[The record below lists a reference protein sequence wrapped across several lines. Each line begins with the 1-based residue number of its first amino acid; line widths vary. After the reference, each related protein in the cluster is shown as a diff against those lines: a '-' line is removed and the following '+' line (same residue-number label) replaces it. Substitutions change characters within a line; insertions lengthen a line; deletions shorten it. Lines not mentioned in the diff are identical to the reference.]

1 MDTARLTRTDDLAA
15 DHPDQLDVDVRAGI
29 ETCAACGHPNDSH
42 DATARRF
49 CAATANLGVDRRCVC
64 SDDAL
69 NGSQHAT
76 SSHRFGFAASV
87 AQGS

>member
-1 MDTARLTRTDDLAA
+1 MDTARLNRTDDIAS
-15 DHPDQLDVDVRAGI
+15 DHPDQHVVDVLAGI

-42 DATARRF
+42 DTTARRF
-49 CAATANLGVDRRCVC
+49 CVNLGADRRCVC

-69 NGSQHAT
+69 SGSQHAT
-76 SSHRFGFAASV
+76 SSHRFGYASSV